1 VNPAAPNVGVPQARA
16 TRSERGI
23 ELRIADDAAAASLQA
38 ARWIAKTARQTVA
51 SRGCCVL
58 GLSGGTTPQAMFA
71 ALAEADVPWKSL
83 HVVQVDERLA
93 PLGDQSRNLTHL
105 QQDLLD
111 RVPLPRK
118 QVYRMPAEADD
129 PVAAARRYAKTLEA
143 LAGTPPVFD
152 LVHLGL
158 GSDGH
163 TASLVPRDP
172 VLEVQDEEVAVT
184 SFYQGRRRMTLTYP
198 ALDRARHR
206 LWLVTG
212 AGKSAMLARLLQ
224 GDITIPAGRVESQH
238 SVVFA
243 DHAAASRLPE

>member
-1 VNPAAPNVGVPQARA
+1 MNPAAPNLGIPQARA
-16 TRSERGI
+16 ARSERGM
-23 ELRIADDAAAASLQA
+23 ELCIAEDAAAASSQA
-38 ARWIAKTARQTVA
+38 AQWLAKSARQAVA
-51 SRGCCVL
+51 NRGRCVL
-58 GLSGGTTPQAMFA
+58 CLSGGNTPQAMFA
-71 ALAEADVPWKSL
+71 ALAEADVPWRAVHL
-83 HVVQVDERLA
+83 VQVDERLA
-93 PLGDQSRNLTHL
+93 PLGDPSRNLTHL

-129 PVAAARRYAKTLEA
+129 PVAAARRYTRALEA

-152 LVHLGL
+152 VVHLGL

-172 VLEVQDEEVAVT
+172 VLEVRDEEVAVT

-212 AGKSAMLARLLQ
+212 AGKAAMVARLLQ
-224 GDITIPAGRVESQH
+224 GDITIPAGRVESQR
-238 SVVFA
+238 SVLFA
-243 DHAAASRLPE
+243 DRAAASRLPA